1 MNVAMFLSP
10 KNEIVYLFDDM
21 TVRQA
26 MEKLEYHRYQCL
38 PVLTREGK
46 YSGVVTEGDLLW
58 AFKKHENFTFPD
70 TEHMTLADIP
80 RHFCYEAIPI
90 DTEMDN
96 LINASYRQS
105 FVPVVDDTQAFI
117 GLVKRSDIIHYIY
130 LRNNQLQK
138 SGNKKTLKIPSMTT
152 SEKLYV

>member
-10 KNEIVYLFDDM
+10 KSDIVYLFDDM

-58 AFKKHENFTFPD
+58 AFKKYEDFTFPQ
-70 TEHMTLADIP
+70 TEHMTLAEIP
-80 RHFCYEAIPI
+80 RHFYYEAIPV
-90 DTEMDN
+90 DTDMDS
-96 LINASYRQS
+96 LINTSYRQS

-130 LRNNQLQK
+130 QRNSHLEK
-138 SGNKKTLKIPSMTT
+138 SGVKKNLKMPTLST